1 MSTNRPELLE
11 SEGETEASHVGIEA
25 RLEEASLLAKKKKL
39 QHSPFTFVKTLVVKF
54 IVYKVT
60 HELSVK
66 QSCKLYLS
74 PTVSSTPSS
83 VLPPS
88 H

>member
-1 MSTNRPELLE
+1 MSTNRPEFLE

-25 RLEEASLLAKKKKL
+25 RLEEANLISKKKL

-60 HELSVK
+60 HELSIK